1 MQVKL
6 WVGEKYNGSLCTTDE
21 TVGSHLTRCV
31 SCRPPCRHRP
41 GQSVEATTSYDHK
54 NTPTHK
60 GIVQIRPPSEHML
73 QIHTHTPLK
82 AARKNT
88 KASIWTYKGGN
99 VINHIYLLY
108 KFTTKWSSAKPL
120 KWIFEKLYTFSWDWN
135 SIPFTLVK

>member
-1 MQVKL
+1 M
-6 WVGEKYNGSLCTTDE
+6 GEKYNGSLCTTDE

-73 QIHTHTPLK
+73 QIYTHTPLK
-82 AARKNT
+82 AARKTSKLAYEHT
-88 KASIWTYKGGN
+88 KVAMSSITS
-99 VINHIYLLY
+99 IYCTSSLLNGHQP
-108 KFTTKWSSAKPL
+108 SHRSESL
-120 KWIFEKLYTFSWDWN
+120 KN
-135 SIPFTLVK
+135 CIPPPGIGIQ